1 MLFLG
6 QLYSVVDYF
15 YLLSDLIWVV
25 KSILGTILVALDS
38 EN

>member
-6 QLYSVVDYF
+6 QLYSVDYF
-15 YLLSDLIWVV
+15 YLLSDLIQDV
-25 KSILGTILVALDS
+25 KSMLGTLLVALDS